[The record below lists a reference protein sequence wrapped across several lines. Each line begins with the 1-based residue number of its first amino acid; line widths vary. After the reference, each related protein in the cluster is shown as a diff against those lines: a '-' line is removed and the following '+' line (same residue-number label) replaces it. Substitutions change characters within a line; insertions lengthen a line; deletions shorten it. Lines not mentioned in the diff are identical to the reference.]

1 MAKPMVVAIDGPGG
15 AGKGTIARAVAERL
29 GFHLL
34 DSGAIY
40 RLLALASLKQAI
52 AADDQAALV
61 ALAVNL
67 DIAFPTQ
74 GALAG
79 EVLLDGEVVSAAIR
93 TEACGQRA
101 SELAAHNQVRQAL
114 LERQRGFRQPPGL
127 VADGRDMGTV
137 VFADAPVKIFLTASV
152 EERALRRHKQLMQQ
166 GVSASLHDLLQDMQA
181 RDKRDTQR
189 AVAPL
194 KPAEEAVTIDTTTMA
209 IDTVIEKVMAL
220 VRAGA

>member
-93 TEACGQRA
+93 TEACGHRA

-114 LERQRGFRQPPGL
+114 LELQRGFRQPPGL

-194 KPAEEAVTIDTTTMA
+194 KPAEEAVTIDTTRMA

-220 VRAGA
+220 ARAGA

>member
-220 VRAGA
+220 ARAGA

>member
-52 AADDQAALV
+52 AADDQAALL

-93 TEACGQRA
+93 AEACGQRA

-152 EERALRRHKQLMQQ
+152 EERARRRHKQLMQQ

-181 RDKRDTQR
+181 RDKRDTRR

-194 KPAEEAVTIDTTTMA
+194 KPAEDAVTIDTTAMA
-209 IDTVIEKVMAL
+209 IDAVIEKVMTL

>member
-194 KPAEEAVTIDTTTMA
+194 KPAEDAVTIDTTRMA
-209 IDTVIEKVMAL
+209 IDAVIEKVMAL

>member
-52 AADDQAALV
+52 AADDQAALL

-93 TEACGQRA
+93 AEACGQRA

-152 EERALRRHKQLMQQ
+152 EERARRRHKQLMQQ

-220 VRAGA
+220 ARAGA

>member
-152 EERALRRHKQLMQQ
+152 EERARRRHKQLMQQ

-220 VRAGA
+220 ARAGA

>member
-61 ALAVNL
+61 ALAANL

-166 GVSASLHDLLQDMQA
+166 GVSASLHDLLQDMRA
-181 RDKRDTQR
+181 RDERDTQR

-220 VRAGA
+220 ARAGA